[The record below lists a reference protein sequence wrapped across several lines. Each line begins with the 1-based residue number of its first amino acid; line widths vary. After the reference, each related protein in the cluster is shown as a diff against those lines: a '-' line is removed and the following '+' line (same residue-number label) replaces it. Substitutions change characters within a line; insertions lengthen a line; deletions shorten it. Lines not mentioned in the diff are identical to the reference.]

1 MCVTSMHAAA
11 SIGQRYSPLRLHPL
25 RLSSEYICS
34 HRSMC
39 RRSCAVF
46 NFPAQSQRSCDP
58 AHLPTCPPA
67 YLPTCLPAYLPT
79 CLPAC
84 LLTCLPVYL
93 PTCLP
98 AYLPTCLPAYLTC
111 MYCEADLRGCWQ
123 RATTRASA
131 PREGASWKG

>member
-79 CLPAC
+79 CLPA
-84 LLTCLPVYL
+84 LTQPYPQVAGSAQQPVRVHL
-93 PTCLP
+93 GRGP
-98 AYLPTCLPAYLTC
+98 AGRVEYA
-111 MYCEADLRGCWQ
+111 AGGC
-123 RATTRASA
+123 
-131 PREGASWKG
+131 